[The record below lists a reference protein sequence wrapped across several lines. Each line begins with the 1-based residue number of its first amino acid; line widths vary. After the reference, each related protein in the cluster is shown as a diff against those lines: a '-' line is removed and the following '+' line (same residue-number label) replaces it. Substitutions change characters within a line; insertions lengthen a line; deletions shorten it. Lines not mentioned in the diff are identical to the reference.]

1 MPSASR
7 ERREKSV
14 SALLRLC
21 CRAVRAVRRHGGP
34 SCTFC
39 GANRTKKAAADYA
52 AAFLWV
58 RPAKAGSA
66 SEIQPARAGSEAF
79 ELRAGDVRHGKQ
91 QVGCRLFIL
100 RDDVAVALQAA
111 VRAADDDS
119 RRVGAVV
126 LIAVAHA
133 AAPVEHRVIEQCAVA
148 VFRVLQLLEE
158 FGELDDL
165 IGPDL

>member
-100 RDDVAVALQAA
+100 RDDVAVALHAGL
-111 VRAADDDS
+111 RAAPDDS
-119 RRVGAVV
+119 PRVVAGA
-126 LIAVAHA
+126 LTAPAPA
-133 AAPVEHRVIEQCAVA
+133 AAPVEHLPISPCG
-148 VFRVLQLLEE
+148 L
-158 FGELDDL
+158 
-165 IGPDL
+165 